1 MVIENVKL
9 RELVAKGPKYPEPN
23 KINWQSTETMISNSI
38 DLYAEQWSKREHVG
52 LKYLSEWKDQIKE
65 LVVERISSLK
75 EKIRS
80 PKQKILNDPDVKD
93 TLRRLHDDF
102 VLVPAD
108 KCDSCVQNVIV
119 VCKKY
124 YSETLIKELGINT
137 TNISPNSTYIP
148 STDSFHE
155 ILKSHCKFIESVGLE
170 MSEEDKNLSYL
181 YWTPKLHKV
190 PFKHRFIAGSSKC
203 TTKDL
208 SCLLTKVLTTVKD
221 GLIRYNNTKTSRN
234 GVNSIWIVKNS
245 TSLLSSLD

>member
-1 MVIENVKL
+1 M
-9 RELVAKGPKYPEPN
+9 
-23 KINWQSTETMISNSI
+23 
-38 DLYAEQWSKREHVG
+38 
-52 LKYLSEWKDQIKE
+52 
-65 LVVERISSLK
+65 ERISSLK

-108 KCDSCVQNVIV
+108 KAANNVIV

-124 YSETLIKELGINT
+124 YIETLIKELGINT

-148 STDSFHE
+148 STDSFDK

-170 MSEEDKNLSYL
+170 MPEEDKNLPYL

-190 PFKHRFIAGSSKC
+190 PFKHCCIAGSSKC

-208 SCLLTKVLTTVKD
+208 SWLLTKVLTPG
-221 GLIRYNNTKTSRN
+221 GLT
-234 GVNSIWIVKNS
+234 
-245 TSLLSSLD
+245 

>member
-1 MVIENVKL
+1 MVSDSVDIY
-9 RELVAKGPKYPEPN
+9 G
-23 KINWQSTETMISNSI
+23 
-38 DLYAEQWSKREHVG
+38 EQWSKPEQVD

-65 LVVERISSLK
+65 LVVECISSLK

-80 PKQKILNDPDVKD
+80 PKQKILNDPDVND

-102 VLVPAD
+102 VLAPAD
-108 KCDSCVQNVIV
+108 KAANNVIV
-119 VCKKY
+119 VCKMY
-124 YSETLIKELGINT
+124 HIETLIKELGINT

-148 STDSFHE
+148 STDSFDE
-155 ILKSHCKFIESVGLE
+155 ILESHCKFIELVGLE
-170 MSEEDKNLSYL
+170 MSEDKNLPCL

-234 GVNSIWIVKNS
+234 GVNSMWIVKNS
-245 TSLLSSLD
+245 ISLFPTGCPYSNISSDI